1 MKHILEYEEH
11 ELRDLLSD
19 LEGVGQSTKSEFRVN
34 VVFSAFRRV
43 DGSTPEVEFDPIYT
57 SPFWTIGD
65 KEKDSQRALDLIRE
79 GKFKAK
85 FPTVDKQSLENGS
98 RWVMDL
104 VEPEALMWRAQSFST
119 LEEFLDSLL
128 RDLRGTN
135 KKYIKRFEPRV
146 RLTAV
151 LAPVGDS
158 ELLLGNSSRNM
169 GDTEVRYK
177 YLS

>member
-1 MKHILEYEEH
+1 MRHILEYEEH

-19 LEGVGQSTKSEFRVN
+19 LEGVGQATKSEFRVN
-34 VVFSAFRRV
+34 VVFSGFRRA

-57 SPFWTIGD
+57 SPFWTSGD
-65 KEKDSQRALDLIRE
+65 KEKDSQRALDLIKE

-85 FPTVDKQSLENGS
+85 FPTVDRISLQSGS

-104 VEPEALMWRAQSFST
+104 VWPEALVKRAQSSPT

-128 RDLRGTN
+128 RDLRETN

-151 LAPVGDS
+151 LAPVGDP
-158 ELLLGNSSRNM
+158 ELILGNSSRNT